1 MKIILMGDST
11 MQYNDATTYP
21 QTGWGQMLPLFFN
34 QDVAILNFAR
44 NGCSTKSFI
53 DLGIFSKALNE
64 VDETTYCLIQFGHND
79 QKKDNPLR
87 YAERDTD
94 YKDNLRH
101 YIREIINRKGNPILI
116 TSVYR
121 RFFDKNDDLID
132 DVHLGYPKAMMEVAQ
147 EMNIPCIDVCCQ
159 TKKMISYMGSEYQ
172 ILNEAGLASVKLI
185 NEAIAAGA
193 LQITKTA
200 YDAERG
206 WFFLTPPSSWALSD
220 TEIEQNKTEAANA
233 TAVFNDNKHNL
244 IMIGAGNTSS
254 DGTITMPTWTEYRA
268 LLTNNNYYSVYFENY
283 KSAWNRMKMKHL
295 SE

>member
-1 MKIILMGDST
+1 MGDST

-159 TKKMISYMGSEYQ
+159 TKKMISYMGSEDSRRLFMIFPKGTYS
-172 ILNEAGLASVKLI
+172 NYPDGM
-185 NEAIAAGA
+185 
-193 LQITKTA
+193 
-200 YDAERG
+200 YD
-206 WFFLTPPSSWALSD
+206 
-220 TEIEQNKTEAANA
+220 
-233 TAVFNDNKHNL
+233 
-244 IMIGAGNTSS
+244 NTHLRS
-254 DGTITMPTWTEYRA
+254 DGAYQVAFIVA
-268 LLTNNNYYSVYFENY
+268 
-283 KSAWNRMKMKHL
+283 KSLVDMKHPL
-295 SE
+295 ADYIVIK